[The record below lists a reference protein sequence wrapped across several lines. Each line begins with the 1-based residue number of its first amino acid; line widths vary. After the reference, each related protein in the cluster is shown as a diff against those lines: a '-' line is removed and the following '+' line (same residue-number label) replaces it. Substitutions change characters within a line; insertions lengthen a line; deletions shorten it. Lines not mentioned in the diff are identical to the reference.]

1 MWPAR
6 SGSSRRATGIKGKN
20 AEAIDVVITAGATA
34 EACARVLKL
43 AKAARVD
50 VPALARGVEPTA
62 FVL

>member
-20 AEAIDVVITAGATA
+20 AEAIDDVITAGATA

-43 AKAARVD
+43 AKAARV
-50 VPALARGVEPTA
+50 VVSPLATA
-62 FVL
+62 GERTSIVI